1 MEEIRGL
8 SFEQNKKYQFAIASG
23 YFDEWEADPR
33 KWKHTFIGS
42 FIWKYP
48 TRVKVLNLLAD
59 IIGHSPMWEDLN
71 DDVLHDFVDDLTDS
85 VAQSSANV
93 QKEFNEQLLHVYEL
107 RGGGRRGREPRGD
120 DDSLRERHRGGRG
133 AGVPRQVHR
142 DACLPVHAQA
152 AEEDEAAPQR
162 DPLPLLDRM
171 RLLASPRQESVHAE
185 RVLRQGP

>member
-8 SFEQNKKYQFAIASG
+8 SFEQNKKYQFEIASG

-48 TRVKVLNLLAD
+48 TRVKVLNLLTD

-85 VAQSSANV
+85 VAQSSAKTYCAELKSARRGSGV
-93 QKEFNEQLLHVYEL
+93 RRRKEAQRDEKDCLVGVC
-107 RGGGRRGREPRGD
+107 GGGRVKRGV
-120 DDSLRERHRGGRG
+120 GG
-133 AGVPRQVHR
+133 
-142 DACLPVHAQA
+142 
-152 AEEDEAAPQR
+152 
-162 DPLPLLDRM
+162 
-171 RLLASPRQESVHAE
+171 
-185 RVLRQGP
+185 